1 MNKYFCVT
9 SMSKKIYEHFGHLAI
24 STFIKHWP
32 DHIPLIIY
40 DEDNVLEKYQSNKI
54 IIRNYT
60 NIKPF
65 ITDMKA
71 RNFPK
76 KVVRFAN
83 KAYSWLDAVKNPLG
97 THIIWLDA
105 DVATKDT
112 VSQEWLDNVIQD
124 NVSVHIGSEF
134 PKIKHELSSQ
144 MYYTCE
150 TGFYCLDLLRG
161 QPIVNLYE
169 TVYKNSEDY
178 DLRVLYDG
186 DVYGY
191 CVKQFEKDLKMIDLN
206 PKKHHTAFSRI
217 VLKEKLV
224 HWKGKIKKG
233 TDFEKEAKNF
243 T

>member
-1 MNKYFCVT
+1 
-9 SMSKKIYEHFGHLAI
+9 
-24 STFIKHWP
+24 
-32 DHIPLIIY
+32 
-40 DEDNVLEKYQSNKI
+40 
-54 IIRNYT
+54 
-60 NIKPF
+60 
-65 ITDMKA
+65 MKA

-112 VSQEWLDNVIQD
+112 ISQEWLDNVIQD

-134 PKIKHELSSQ
+134 PKIKHDWASQ

-150 TGFYCLDLLRG
+150 TGFYCLDLTRG
-161 QPIVNLYE
+161 QSIVSLYE

-191 CVKQFEKDLKMIDLN
+191 CVKQFEQDLKMIDLN

-217 VLKEKLV
+217 ALKEKLV
-224 HWKGKIKKG
+224 HWKGKIKKDIDIKLLIDYFSNRDKIYYNIHRFYLICNC
-233 TDFEKEAKNF
+233 DFTILTQLFCKKLCENIETLWFLINPIPPHKL
-243 T
+243 